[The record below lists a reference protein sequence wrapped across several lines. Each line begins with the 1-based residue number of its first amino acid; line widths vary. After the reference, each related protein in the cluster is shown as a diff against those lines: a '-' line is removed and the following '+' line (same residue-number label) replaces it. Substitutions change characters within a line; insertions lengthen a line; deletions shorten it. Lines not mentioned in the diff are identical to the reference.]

1 MKFVKK
7 AAVLAAALLAVQYL
21 PGFVVN
27 HFADA
32 ETANSQ
38 DAEIVDAMITGYEGN
53 ADDPETF
60 KVITA
65 DTQQPVSTSVASA
78 ANLVHNSK
86 FDDCVKVDG
95 IDVSFY
101 NGNIDWKTVKA
112 SGIDYAIIRIGYRGY
127 AGGLLATDTKFYQ
140 NIQAANEAGVK
151 VGAYFFTQA
160 LTVQEAIEEAKYCIS
175 RVKDYDVKMPIY
187 FDVEKT
193 EGDGVNGRLN
203 RASLTIQQRT
213 AIAEAFCQTLQDAG
227 YQSGIYS
234 SKSYFLEY
242 LDPDYL
248 ATKYGIWLAHYTN
261 ETSYKGEYQM
271 WQYTSSGYVDGI
283 SGKTDMNIFYSKKV
297 NFADDNVVIS
307 DIDTPVK
314 PALVGDGILT
324 FESSDPTVA
333 TVDANGNI
341 SGVSSGTTVVT
352 AISDNGSRD
361 TITVNVDL
369 PTFETLKYTGML
381 FQQIGASERISR
393 SGVQLVSSDAN
404 VVSVSD
410 NGTAVATGQGM
421 ATITA
426 TDEEGN
432 TLSCNVLVANSEPIP
447 GDCNLDGVVNAIDA
461 VYILNL
467 SATLGAGSDESL
479 FSDAY
484 RNLYDFNSDGK
495 VNSFDANDVLVSS
508 ALAGVGY
515 AG

>member
-1 MKFVKK
+1 MKFVKT
-7 AAVLAAALLAVQYL
+7 AAVLAAALMAVQYL

-27 HFADA
+27 HIAEA

-60 KVITA
+60 KVITS
-65 DTQQPVSTSVASA
+65 DSQPVSTAVASA

-86 FDDCVKVDG
+86 FDDCAKVDG

-101 NGNIDWKTVKA
+101 NGDIDWKTVKA

-140 NIQAANEAGVK
+140 NIKGANEAGVK

-175 RVKDYDVKMPIY
+175 RVQDYDVTMPIY

-193 EGDGVNGRLN
+193 EGAGVNGRLN
-203 RASLTIQQRT
+203 KASLTIKQRT

-227 YQSGIYS
+227 YDSGIYS

-248 ATKYGIWLAHYTN
+248 ATKYKIWLAHYTT
-261 ETSYKGEYQM
+261 ETSYKGDYQM

-283 SGKTDMNIFYSKKV
+283 SGKTDMNILYSKKV
-297 NFADDNVVIS
+297 NFADDNVTIT
-307 DIDTPVK
+307 DAETPVK

-324 FESSDPTVA
+324 FESSDPSVA
-333 TVDANGNI
+333 AVDANGNI
-341 SGVSSGTTVVT
+341 SGISSGTTVVT
-352 AISDNGSRD
+352 AFSDNGSRD
-361 TITVNVDL
+361 TITVTVDL
-369 PTFETLKYTGML
+369 PPVSVLNYTGML
-381 FQQIGASERISR
+381 FKQIGASEVISR
-393 SGVQLVSSDAN
+393 SGVQLTSSDASI
-404 VVSVSD
+404 VSVSED
-410 NGTAVATGQGM
+410 GTAVATGCGM
-421 ATITA
+421 ASITA
-426 TDEEGN
+426 SDGQGN
-432 TLSCNVLVANSEPIP
+432 TAVCNVLVTNSEPLP

-467 SATLGAGSDESL
+467 AASLGTDNDARLLSD
-479 FSDAY
+479 DY
-484 RNLYDFNSDGK
+484 VNLYDFNADGS

-515 AG
+515 TG